1 MTYTIPKAFEG
12 QPLRAYLLREL
23 GLSHRLLARLKAMP
37 DGILLDGQRVT
48 VRAILHADARL
59 SLAIEDEGDTERIV
73 PSGVMPRVLYE
84 DSDLIVCDKS
94 GDMPTHP
101 SHGHFDDT
109 LANALVGYDL
119 DRYGR
124 PLPFRPVNR
133 LDRETSGTVLIARN
147 ALAAARLS
155 EQMQSKRIRK
165 VYLALL
171 DGSIPE
177 SGTVAAPIRRAQPS
191 IILREICSPDAEG
204 AQTAVTHYRTIA
216 AWRTADGCPRTL
228 VSAVP
233 ETGRTHQLRLHFAH
247 LGAPILGDGLYGRE
261 STADRPRRQLL
272 HARSL
277 TFSHPTT
284 DLPLHIVAPIPED
297 IWQYVPTELREV
309 VEREADRPPTEP
321 RSSKEDI

>member
-1 MTYTIPKAFEG
+1 MTYTIPKEFEG
-12 QPLRAYLLREL
+12 QPLRAYLLRGL
-23 GLSHRLLARLKAMP
+23 GLSHRLLARLKVLP
-37 DGILLDGQRVT
+37 DGITLDGRRVT
-48 VRAILHADARL
+48 VRTILHAGARL
-59 SLAIEDEGDTERIV
+59 ALAIEDEGDTERIV

-109 LANALVGYDL
+109 LANALASYDL
-119 DRYGR
+119 DRHGH

-133 LDRETSGTVLIARN
+133 LDRETSGTVLIARH

-177 SGTVAAPIRRAQPS
+177 SGTVTAPIRRAQPS

-204 AQTAVTHYRTIA
+204 AQPAITHYRTVA
-216 AWRTADGCPRTL
+216 AWQVPNGQTRTL
-228 VSAVP
+228 VLAFP

-247 LGAPILGDGLYGRE
+247 LSAPIMGDGLYGRE
-261 STADRPRRQLL
+261 DTADRPSRQLL
-272 HARSL
+272 HALSL

-284 DLPLHIVAPIPED
+284 NAPMHVVAPVPDE
-297 IWQYVPTELREV
+297 IWQRIPTEHRASVKHAVDQPL
-309 VEREADRPPTEP
+309 VEFHSD
-321 RSSKEDI
+321 S